1 MSSHNA
7 RERILARLHASG
19 TEQTEVPEVILPPE
33 LSLDRNERVERLATL
48 MAAIRTEV
56 HIS

>member
-19 TEQTEVPEVILPPE
+19 TEQTEVPEAI
-33 LSLDRNERVERLATL
+33 
-48 MAAIRTEV
+48 AAAGIVPR
-56 HIS
+56 SG